1 MKLIIGLGNPGKQ
14 YEKTR
19 HNVGWQ
25 VLDLLATKE
34 KWNEN
39 AKAKTLYLKTEI
51 GGIQVALLKPLT
63 FMNNSGLTAA
73 YAVKNHNLTAE
84 DIFVVYDDIDL
95 PLGTIRI
102 GKFSSAAGHKGVQSI
117 IDHLKTAGF
126 IRFRVGIGTEKSKT
140 IPSEKFVLQKFGLL
154 EKKKINDSI
163 IKTTQAIEL
172 ALTEPLEKVM
182 NEFN

>member
-25 VLDLLATKE
+25 VLDLLAGKE

-39 AKAKTLYLKTEI
+39 AKAKTQYLKTEI
-51 GGIQVALLKPLT
+51 EEVQVNLLKPLT
-63 FMNNSGLTAA
+63 YMNNSGLTAA
-73 YAVKNHNLTAE
+73 YAVKNHNLTVD

-95 PLGTIRI
+95 PLGTIRV

-117 IDHLKTAGF
+117 IDHLKTADF
-126 IRFRVGIGTEKSKT
+126 IRFRVGIGTEKSKD
-140 IPSEKFVLQKFGLL
+140 IPSEKFVLQKFGLS
-154 EKKKINDSI
+154 EKKKISESI
-163 IKTTQAIEL
+163 VKTAQAIKL
-172 ALTEPLEKVM
+172 ALTEPLDKVM
-182 NEFN
+182 NKFN